1 MLLLALLLAAPGK
14 EASPQVLTPPAAL
27 REVGFDQKLGETL
40 PLDLPLR
47 DEAGRE
53 VRLRDFF
60 GKKPVALVLVYFD
73 CPMLC
78 TVSLNG
84 LVSAL
89 QAVSFLPGRE
99 FELLTLSFDAR
110 EGPEL
115 AAHKKR
121 SYLARLQRPGAETGW
136 HFLTGD
142 RVALERITKAV
153 GFRYAWDE
161 ETRQFA
167 HPAGLVVLTPEGRIA
182 RYLYGI
188 EYAPK
193 DLRLALVESAQGRIS
208 SPVDQ
213 LLLYCYQYDPVRG
226 RYGARIMAVLRAA
239 AVLTV
244 LLLGGFVFW
253 MWRQDRAAPR
263 PFASGTASS

>member
-1 MLLLALLLAAPGK
+1 MN
-14 EASPQVLTPPAAL
+14 EI
-27 REVGFDQKLGETL
+27 GFDQRLGESV
-40 PLDLPLR
+40 PLEAEFR
-47 DEAGRE
+47 DEEGRA
-53 VRLRDFF
+53 VRLGDFF
-60 GKKPVALVLVYFD
+60 GRKPVVLNLVYFD

-84 LVSAL
+84 LASAL
-89 QAVSFLPGRE
+89 EVVSFLPGRE
-99 FELLTLSFDAR
+99 FELLTISFDPR

-115 AAHKKR
+115 AAHKKKA
-121 SYLARLQRPGAETGW
+121 YLARLKRPGADAGW

-142 RVALERITKAV
+142 AAALDRIAKAV
-153 GFRYAWDE
+153 GFRYAWDD

-193 DLRLALVESAQGRIS
+193 DLRLALVESGEGKIS

-213 LLLYCYQYDPVRG
+213 LLLYCYQYNPVTG
-226 RYGARIMAVLRAA
+226 RYGATIMTVLRLF

-244 LLLGGFVFW
+244 LALGGFVLVMF
-253 MWRQDRAAPR
+253 RRERAAAR
-263 PFASGTASS
+263 GLAGRAT